1 MRLDSVM
8 QQLWVKTL
16 REQWLMDVQ
25 VHSNIF
31 LLQSKFSERAT
42 FKIWFVQVEK
52 GDTILDV
59 KKKIA
64 ELLEVFPLSLSCHNT
79 REVNQTYLEL
89 DLRSNAY
96 KICRSPPTECG

>member
-64 ELLEVFPLSLSCHNT
+64 ELLEVFPLFLMSQHQRSK
-79 REVNQTYLEL
+79 QTYLEL
-89 DLRSNAY
+89 N
-96 KICRSPPTECG
+96 

>member
-1 MRLDSVM
+1 
-8 QQLWVKTL
+8 
-16 REQWLMDVQ
+16 MDVQ

-64 ELLEVFPLSLSCHNT
+64 ELLEVFPLFLMS
-79 REVNQTYLEL
+79 QQQ
-89 DLRSNAY
+89 RSKSN
-96 KICRSPPTECG
+96 IP

>member
-1 MRLDSVM
+1 MRGRPGAWRSSEAGLRDATAVGEDSEGAVADGCPGS
-8 QQLWVKTL
+8 K
-16 REQWLMDVQ
+16 
-25 VHSNIF
+25 IF

-64 ELLEVFPLSLSCHNT
+64 ELLEVFPLFLMSQH
-79 REVNQTYLEL
+79 Q
-89 DLRSNAY
+89 RSKSN
-96 KICRSPPTECG
+96 IP